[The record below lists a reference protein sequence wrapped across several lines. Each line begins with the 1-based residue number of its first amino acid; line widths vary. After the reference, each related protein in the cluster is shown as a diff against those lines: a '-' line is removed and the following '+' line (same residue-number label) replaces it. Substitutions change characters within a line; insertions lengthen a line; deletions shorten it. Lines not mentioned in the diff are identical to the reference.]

1 MICATEL
8 EKLQRIIYLAN
19 CAGWSAIKDYRFYY
33 YGPYSDYV
41 LSEIQDMSE
50 EGLINIETMRYGN
63 KSSYSHKLTEKGHL
77 SLQMI
82 SERIKKD
89 LFENT
94 ERLVKKSKFS
104 SDELE
109 IMASL
114 YYLKLESPSLR
125 NSQLMQELKLRKP
138 HFSNQQINKSLVIF
152 DIMKENS
159 LSL

>member
-1 MICATEL
+1 
-8 EKLQRIIYLAN
+8 
-19 CAGWSAIKDYRFYY
+19 
-33 YGPYSDYV
+33 
-41 LSEIQDMSE
+41 MSE
-50 EGLINIETMRYGN
+50 EGLINIETIRYGN